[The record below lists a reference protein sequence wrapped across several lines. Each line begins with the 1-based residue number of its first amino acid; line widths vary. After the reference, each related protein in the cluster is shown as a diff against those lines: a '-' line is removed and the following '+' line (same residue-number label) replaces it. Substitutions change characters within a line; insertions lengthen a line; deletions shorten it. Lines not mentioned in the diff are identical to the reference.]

1 MRQLCADYQ
10 AEVSEQKLKQKVQL
24 KSTSKLVTTQPNKC
38 HKRLNF
44 NSTQRPK
51 KKKQVAAA
59 SDEMWNK
66 EITQFLNN

>member
-10 AEVSEQKLKQKVQL
+10 AELSEQKLKQKVQL
-24 KSTSKLVTTQPNKC
+24 KSSSLVTTQPNKC

-44 NSTQRPK
+44 NSTQQQRPK
-51 KKKQVAAA
+51 KKLPVAA

-66 EITQFLNN
+66 EITQFLKS

>member
-10 AEVSEQKLKQKVQL
+10 AEISEQKLKQKVQF
-24 KSTSKLVTTQPNKC
+24 KSTSTLVTTQPNKC

-51 KKKQVAAA
+51 KKKQAA